1 MTMSLR
7 ALGAGAGLVACG
19 APAASVVKDEA
30 PAPALAVD
38 LSITGGGTAA
48 LTAHC
53 AAKNIS
59 SQPVQVFDS
68 PRMPYLIED
77 HGTLVVLHGV
87 SPPGDRVLGAVEV
100 PLTRALPPGE
110 TLAFDVPLAPLRLRS
125 HYGDEVAA
133 TLHGAAPVVCRVA
146 HGTTPIDAAAH
157 AQTSITALLAWQQ
170 FDASLTLVARLPW
183 DHRASPGTSGD
194 HRARRASQS
203 RSSCLTTSKLG
214 ATNSVRW

>member
-1 MTMSLR
+1 MTVSLR

-30 PAPALAVD
+30 PALAVD
-38 LSITGGGTAA
+38 LSITGAGTAA

-87 SPPGDRVLGAVEV
+87 SRPGDRVLGAIEI
-100 PLTRALPPGE
+100 PPTRALPPGE
-110 TLAFDVPLAPLRLRS
+110 TLAFDVALAPLKLRS
-125 HYGDEVAA
+125 HYGDEIVA
-133 TLHGAAPVVCRVA
+133 TLHGAAPIVCRVA
-146 HGTTPIDAAAH
+146 HGTTPIDAAARAH
-157 AQTSITALLAWQQ
+157 MSITALLAWQQ
-170 FDASLTLVARLPW
+170 FDASLTLVARLP
-183 DHRASPGTSGD
+183 
-194 HRARRASQS
+194 
-203 RSSCLTTSKLG
+203 
-214 ATNSVRW
+214 